1 MKTYDEYM
9 DNIQKKAKKIK
20 THRRVLISTVTAV
33 CAVAI
38 CTTLFWPLDNGNRAL
53 AKYKDSPYFDL
64 IEQIHADQNKG
75 KIYRNNFEKLAANLK
90 NLTLGISDPNNYG
103 VMTPELD
110 GMAGTGNNGQD
121 GSHAGG
127 QTYQEVTDNQVD
139 GVTEGDIFK
148 RSDRYIYHLFGMREL
163 RVYSIAGEQSQCV
176 GTFSIRTPI
185 TYGTDRVWK
194 GERGDPYWSNPNMY
208 LSEDCTRLTIVGNI
222 TGIYAES
229 GKYEKLIGVL
239 SLDVSDPSNIRV
251 AKITYF
257 SGNGVTSRMVDG
269 KLLLMYRY
277 KVDQAPDFDDPCNF
291 VPSYGE
297 AENMQVISPQDI
309 VCPDDPTESTY
320 TVTALLSEDGSQV
333 LDIHAI
339 FDCATVTY
347 VSKDTIY
354 FASPKSNYTKSSIL
368 DNGTRTS
375 QTEITGIS
383 YAAGT
388 LETAGT
394 ITIDGIV
401 LNQYSM
407 DEYEGILRVAT
418 TTSVVQEKR
427 YDDLTITTSLS
438 REINCNLYCIDLS
451 DWTVAASV
459 IGFAPVGDHVTSAR
473 FDGTAAY
480 ICTTDVR
487 LNDPVYFFDLSDLT
501 DITWKNTPIIEGFSS
516 SLIQFGD
523 YLLGV
528 GENKRG
534 LLKVEVYAQGEDAV
548 EAIATYEPDAMALT
562 YYQYKSFYI
571 DREAGLFAIPMNK
584 INTNEWCYV
593 LLHFDGETLQEVM
606 TVTLDDGYYAGYY
619 ARATVIDG
627 YFYVLDGGLHVIKL

>member
-20 THRRVLISTVTAV
+20 MHRRVLISTVTAV

-38 CTTLFWPLDNGNRAL
+38 CTTLFLPLDNGTRAL

-75 KIYRNNFEKLAANLK
+75 KFYRNNFEKLAASMK
-90 NLTLGISDPNNYG
+90 NLTLNMADSQNGE
-103 VMTPELD
+103 VMYPESD
-110 GMAGTGNNGQD
+110 GMADTGNDVQD
-121 GSHAGG
+121 GSNAGG
-127 QTYQEVTDNQVD
+127 QTYQEVTDNQVN

-148 RSDRYIYHLFGMREL
+148 RSDRYIYHLSDMQDL
-163 RVYSIAGEQSQCV
+163 KVYSIAGEQSQCV

-185 TYGTDRVWK
+185 TYDGDRVWK
-194 GERGDPYWSNPNMY
+194 DEQIDPYWNNPNMY

-229 GKYEKLIGVL
+229 GRYEKLIGVL
-239 SLDVSDPSNIRV
+239 SLDVSEPSNIRV

-257 SGNGVTSRMVDG
+257 SGNEVTSRMVDG

-277 KVDQAPDFDDPCNF
+277 KVGQTPDFDDPCNF
-291 VPSYGE
+291 VPSYGA
-297 AENMQVISPQDI
+297 AENMQAISPQDI
-309 VCPDDPTESTY
+309 VCPDDPAEAMY
-320 TVTALLSEDGSQV
+320 TVAALLSEDGSQV

-339 FDCATVTY
+339 FDCTTVTY

-354 FASPKSNYTKSSIL
+354 FACPKSNYTKSTIL

-375 QTEITGIS
+375 QTEITGVS
-383 YAAGT
+383 YAAST

-394 ITIDGIV
+394 ITIDGSV

-418 TTSVVQEKR
+418 TTSVAQEKR
-427 YDDLTITTSLS
+427 YSDLTIATILS

-459 IGFAPVGDHVTSAR
+459 IGFAPAGDRVTSAR
-473 FDGTAAY
+473 FDGTSAY

-487 LNDPVYFFDLSDLT
+487 LDDPVYFFDLSDLT

-516 SLIQFGD
+516 SLIRFGD

-528 GENKRG
+528 GKNKQG
-534 LLKVEVYAQGEDAV
+534 QVKVEVYAQTEDAV
-548 EAIATYEPDAMALT
+548 EAIATYEPDAWAS
-562 YYQYKSFYI
+562 YQYKSFYI
-571 DREAGLFAIPMNK
+571 NREAGLFAIPMYK
-584 INTNEWCYV
+584 VYDTFEWWYV
-593 LLHFDGETLQEVM
+593 LLHFDGETLQEVV
-606 TVTLDDGYYAGYY
+606 TVTLGNGYYNGYY

-627 YFYVLDGGLHVIKL
+627 YFYVLDGGLQAIKL